1 MKARSMEC
9 RQPTPMNDGEI
20 FRKKQ
25 RGWIDEKTLVVTKE
39 QQATLSVQLYEAVQE
54 IGRKLYEGLKNDK

>member
-1 MKARSMEC
+1 MLKAKSVEC
-9 RQPTPMNDGEI
+9 RQPTPLNEGEL

-39 QQATLSVQLYEAVQE
+39 QQATLSVQHYQAVQE
-54 IGRKLYEGLKNDK
+54 IGERLYGKGK

>member
-1 MKARSMEC
+1 MLKAKSAEC
-9 RQPTPMNDGEI
+9 RQQTPLNDGEI

-39 QQATLSVQLYEAVQE
+39 QQAALSNEHFKAVQE
-54 IGRKLYEGLKNDK
+54 IGKKLYEGK

>member
-1 MKARSMEC
+1 MEC

>member
-1 MKARSMEC
+1 MKARSLEC
-9 RQPTPMNDGEI
+9 RQPTPLNQVEI

-39 QQATLSVQLYEAVQE
+39 QQATLSKEHFNVVQE
-54 IGRKLYEGLKNDK
+54 IGKKLYEGK

>member
-1 MKARSMEC
+1 MLKAKSAETKYIA
-9 RQPTPMNDGEI
+9 PSNEGEI

-39 QQATLSVQLYEAVQE
+39 QQATLSKEHFNVVQE
-54 IGRKLYEGLKNDK
+54 IGLKLYGKAR

>member
-1 MKARSMEC
+1 MLKARSAEC
-9 RQPTPMNDGEI
+9 RQPTPLNEGEL

-39 QQATLSVQLYEAVQE
+39 QQALLSVQHYQAVQE
-54 IGRKLYEGLKNDK
+54 IGKKLYEGKK